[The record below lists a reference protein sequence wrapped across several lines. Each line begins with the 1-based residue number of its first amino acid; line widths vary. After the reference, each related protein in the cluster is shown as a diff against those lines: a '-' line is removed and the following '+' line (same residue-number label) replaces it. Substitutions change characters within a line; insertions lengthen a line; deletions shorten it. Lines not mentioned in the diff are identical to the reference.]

1 MAADERKQS
10 ARVAAMKRNAMDA
23 LFVGLAG
30 ANAVLGV
37 SFVAAMCRHGAP
49 FVPTARRKI
58 SAIFAPGGLLARARA
73 LRPDRGGGAA
83 RGHLVDLG
91 SGEGSIVRAAC
102 REGGFRRATGY
113 EINPA
118 LLALARLR
126 SLGSGGAER
135 HRLQSLWSAPLDGV
149 DVCVVYGMPPIMARL
164 GAKLRAEL
172 PDGALVV
179 SNGYELPL
187 LGRPIVAEVVETGAM
202 TPDVSGPV
210 YVYVVAPRT
219 A

>member
-1 MAADERKQS
+1 
-10 ARVAAMKRNAMDA
+10 MDA

-37 SFVAAMCRHGAP
+37 SFVAAVCRPGAP
-49 FVPTARRKI
+49 FVPTARRKV

-73 LRPDRGGGAA
+73 QRPARVVGAA
-83 RGHLVDLG
+83 RGGHLVDLG
-91 SGEGSIVRAAC
+91 SGEGAIVRAAC
-102 REGGFRRATGY
+102 REGGFARATGY

-135 HRLQSLWSAPLDGV
+135 HRLQSLWSAPLGGV

-164 GAKLRAEL
+164 GDKLRAEL

-187 LGRPIVAEVVETGAM
+187 LGRPLVAEVVETGLM
-202 TPDVSGPV
+202 TPDASGPV
-210 YVYVVAPRT
+210 YVYEVDASVRV
-219 A
+219 